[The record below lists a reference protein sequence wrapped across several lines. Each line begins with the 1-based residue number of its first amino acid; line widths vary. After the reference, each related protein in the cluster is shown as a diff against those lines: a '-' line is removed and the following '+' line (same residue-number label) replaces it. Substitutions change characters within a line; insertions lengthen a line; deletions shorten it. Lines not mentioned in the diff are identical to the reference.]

1 MRLSS
6 APTGV
11 TSLATSAAFL
21 SVCCVLSSPAM
32 AHEIEERGAEH
43 WQASWSFEPWIV
55 VCMTLS
61 AALYVT
67 GVFRLWRHAGIGRG
81 VSTWQAAAYLG
92 GWLALVLALMSPLD
106 SLGDFLFSAHM
117 VQHETLMLIAAPLL
131 VLGRPLAVW
140 AWGLPFEWRRAL
152 GHFFHRPARRGPW
165 LLITGPL
172 AAWILH
178 ALALWLWHL
187 PALFEAA
194 LANEAIHAFQHITFL
209 FTALLFWWSVLASS
223 TRHAKGIALLS
234 LFTTFVHTGALG
246 ALLTLARTD
255 WYPSYAATAPLLHLT
270 AVEDQQLGGL
280 VMWIPAGA
288 VYLLSGLAL
297 AASWLR
303 RNP

>member
-6 APTGV
+6 AATRV
-11 TSLATSAAFL
+11 TALATSAAFL

-32 AHEIEERGAEH
+32 GHGIEQRGAEH

-67 GVFRLWRHAGIGRG
+67 GVFRLWRHAAIGRG
-81 VSTWQAAAYLG
+81 ISSWQAAAYLG
-92 GWLALVLALMSPLD
+92 GWLALVLALMTPLD
-106 SLGDFLFSAHM
+106 SLGGFLFSAHM

-152 GHFFHRPARRGPW
+152 GHFFHRPAWRGPW
-165 LLITGPL
+165 LLITGPF

-187 PALFEAA
+187 PSLFEAA
-194 LANEAIHAFQHITFL
+194 LANEAIHTSQHITFL
-209 FTALLFWWSVLASS
+209 FTALLFWWSVLAAT

-246 ALLTLARTD
+246 ALLTLSRTD
-255 WYPSYAATAPLLHLT
+255 WYPSYAATAPLFHLT

-297 AASWLR
+297 AASLLR